1 MTTTSESTPAATR
14 FNPWPY
20 AILAWF
26 AFAITVAAVFTA
38 FAVRQEF
45 DLVQPDYYEE
55 ELRHQRRIDS
65 AKRTAL
71 LGGAVS
77 VQFEREAQRLR
88 VSFPAAH
95 SDAVGEVHLYRPS
108 DAGLDVRMP
117 VEPGSSGVQ
126 SFNAAGL
133 QSGLWKV
140 RVQWTA
146 GGEEF
151 FLEQP
156 VVISAGEK

>member
-1 MTTTSESTPAATR
+1 MIKKSKSNPAATR

-26 AFAITVAAVFTA
+26 VFAITVAAVFTA

-65 AKRTAL
+65 VNRTAL
-71 LGGAVS
+71 LDGAVS
-77 VQFEREAQRLR
+77 LRYEREAQCLRLA
-88 VSFPAAH
+88 FPAAH
-95 SDAVGEVHLYRPS
+95 SDAKGEVHLYRPS
-108 DAGLDVRMP
+108 DASLDVRLP
-117 VEPGSSGVQ
+117 LDPDASAVQ
-126 SFNAAGL
+126 SLDAAGL

-140 RVQWTA
+140 RVQWTT

-151 FLEQP
+151 FIEQP
-156 VVISAGEK
+156 VVIPAKGA